1 MVTTA
6 LREVG
11 TKEYGG
17 NNRGARVEE
26 YLASTK
32 LGPNYPW
39 CASYVRWCHAQCGV
53 DLQPARAF
61 AAAAQYATAHEVF
74 RKGQLDDYEPLG
86 PGHEWERISEDAD
99 VFTLWYSKL
108 NRVGHC
114 GIIIGEDEKY
124 VITCEGNTNTDGGR
138 DGDGVLRRRRMKATL
153 YTVNRWVNG

>member
-1 MVTTA
+1 MVATA

-32 LGPNYPW
+32 LGPNFPW
-39 CASYVRWCHAQCGV
+39 CAAYVRWCHAQCGV

-74 RKGQLDDYEPLG
+74 RKGQLEDYDPLG

-108 NRVGHC
+108 NRIGHC
-114 GIIIGEDEKY
+114 GIIIGETEKY
-124 VITCEGNTNTDGGR
+124 IETCEGNTSESGSR